1 MIRICT
7 LNNNPLIQNMIAILY
22 QIYLMIKEIQVLEL
36 NTLILQHWVQFT
48 KCRCRVCHANLQSC
62 LCTNI

>member
-1 MIRICT
+1 MID
-7 LNNNPLIQNMIAILY
+7 ILY